1 MNSSNLAIREWVVV
15 LITLAVAG
23 YTLSSYVVSGQAR
36 QASSIASISE
46 VSTVGGSSFRWNVQ
60 LSSGEAPP
68 FTANRRG
75 EPVLENGV
83 ITDYRGEPI
92 RLDDYRGKV
101 VFLNFWSTTCAP
113 CLKEI
118 PDLGKL
124 SKNMAGLPF
133 VILAVSTDK
142 RWQDIDNKLPDLPK
156 GIEVALDPSGG
167 EIKRRFG
174 TDKIPESYVIDKNG
188 NLRMRFV
195 NVHPWDDERIHR
207 YLETLA
213 NE

>member
-1 MNSSNLAIREWVVV
+1 MGSATRSIREWSIVVV
-15 LITLAVAG
+15 TLAVAG

-46 VSTVGGSSFRWNVQ
+46 VATVDGSNFGWNAQ
-60 LSSGEAPP
+60 LSAGKAPA
-68 FTANRRG
+68 FSAQARSNVVR
-75 EPVLENGV
+75 ENGLV
-83 ITDYRGEPI
+83 TNYEQRPIQLAQYRGQ
-92 RLDDYRGKV
+92 V

-124 SKNMAGLPF
+124 SENMAGLPF

-142 RWQDIDNKLPDLPK
+142 AWSDVDAKLPNLPK
-156 GIEVALDPSGG
+156 GIKVALDPSGG
-167 EIKRRFG
+167 EIKRSFG
-174 TDKIPESYVIDKNG
+174 TDKIPESYVIDKKG

-195 NVHPWDDERIHR
+195 NVHPWGDERIHR